1 MDTTSL
7 EQRIGDLTSALG
19 DPTRR
24 AIYIAIR
31 ESSEPVTTSRV
42 AELFEIHPNVARHH
56 LDKLVDDGWV
66 EVTTRRP
73 ENRSGATAGRPAKYY
88 EASSREVSIHFAPRR
103 YELLVEL
110 LMKVLAR
117 VAPAD
122 VGQIAQDVGAQY
134 GTELAKE
141 IGAPEDSGYAEAVQ
155 AVAVAM
161 TGLGFSVD
169 PDVDAQRL
177 LTSHCPF
184 GEAATDHPDV
194 VCSLDK
200 GIVTGLM
207 GALAVD
213 CAPVLIPHSH
223 PDDDCVTRVPVS
235 IEQP

>member
-1 MDTTSL
+1 MDTASL
-7 EQRIGDLTSALG
+7 DQRIGDLTSALG

-31 ESSEPVTTSRV
+31 ESSEPVTTARV
-42 AELFEIHPNVARHH
+42 ADLFEIHPNVARHH

-66 EVTTRRP
+66 EVTSRRP
-73 ENRSGATAGRPAKYY
+73 ASGAATGAGRPAKYY
-88 EASSREVSIHFAPRR
+88 EASAREVSIHFAPRR

-110 LMKVLAR
+110 LMRVLAR
-117 VAPAD
+117 VAPDD
-122 VGQIAQDVGAQY
+122 VGLIAQEVGAQY
-134 GTELAKE
+134 GAELAKE
-141 IGAPEDSGYAEAVQ
+141 IGAPQDAGYADAVQ

-169 PDVDAQRL
+169 TDIEAQQL

-194 VCSLDK
+194 VCALDK

-207 GALAVD
+207 GGLAMD
-213 CAPVLIPHSH
+213 CAPVLIPHAQ
-223 PDDDCVTRVPVS
+223 PGDDCVTRVPVY
-235 IEQP
+235 IGRT